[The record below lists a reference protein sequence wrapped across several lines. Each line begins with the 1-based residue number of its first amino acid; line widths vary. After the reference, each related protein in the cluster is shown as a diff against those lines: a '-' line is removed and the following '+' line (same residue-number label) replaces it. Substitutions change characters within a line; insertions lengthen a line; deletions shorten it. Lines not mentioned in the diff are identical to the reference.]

1 MRCVAVLCCGLMV
14 SAAGC
19 EQLASE
25 APAQFPPRQTAK
37 QAPQQRNARDD
48 LIVGEPIRS
57 GNLTIF
63 PISSRQPRNDDPYIT
78 LDEGLRAKTVEV
90 LEVGAAASQRGASG
104 GARRSGGSRPQ
115 GNSEAAGSVN
125 RVSVINR
132 SGKPLYL
139 MPGEIIMG
147 GKQDRTIGNEMI
159 VESGEKPVEVEVY
172 CVEHGRWSGR
182 DEGEGAAMLQ
192 SVAESSGQRIDR
204 QTAQRLAKEARSGKF
219 VASAGSLSSAAR
231 RTVQEGKGQ
240 ADVWNEVGMANARSS
255 VQTQTDT
262 FTANYA
268 DEALRKDLKAYLDR
282 LQSPVAAERQA
293 VGVIVAINGKV
304 TAADVFQSTP
314 LFLKLWPKLLK
325 SYALDAATA
334 ARQSSANRVCSRDDA
349 QAFLRK
355 AFAADVKKE
364 TDGRGGLA
372 VSHREGRDVVSFS
385 ARAARGSAKV
395 APAAKAAGGFGAF
408 GGSVHDSAYA
418 K

>member
-1 MRCVAVLCCGLMV
+1 MRCVALCFGLIV
-14 SAAGC
+14 FAVGS

-25 APAQFPPRQTAK
+25 TPAQPPPGQTAK

-48 LIVGEPIRS
+48 LIVGEPIRA
-57 GNLTIF
+57 GNLTVF
-63 PISSRQPRNDDPYIT
+63 PISSRLPRNDDPYIT
-78 LDEGLRAKTVEV
+78 LDEGLRAGTVEV
-90 LEVGAAASQRGASG
+90 LEVGATASPRGSSAS
-104 GARRSGGSRPQ
+104 ARRSGNSRPQ
-115 GNSEAAGSVN
+115 TTLEAAGSVN

-159 VESGEKPVEVEVY
+159 VESAEKPVEVEVY

-182 DEGEGAAMLQ
+182 DEAAGAEMLQ
-192 SVAESSGQRIDR
+192 SVAESSGERIDR
-204 QTAQRLAKEARSGKF
+204 PTAQRLAKEARSGKF
-219 VASAGSLSSAAR
+219 VASAGSLSSSAR

-240 ADVWNEVGMANARSS
+240 ADVWNEVGMANRRSS

-268 DEALRKDLKAYLDR
+268 DDGVRKDLKAYLDR

-293 VGVIVAINGKV
+293 VGAIVAINGKV

-334 ARQSSANRVCSRDDA
+334 ARQPSANRVCSRDDA

-355 AFAADVKKE
+355 AFAARE
-364 TDGRGGLA
+364 EGGRRPRRIGGKPSRGSRRGELLGQG
-372 VSHREGRDVVSFS
+372 STGICEGRSRREGRRRV
-385 ARAARGSAKV
+385 RELRRKR
-395 APAAKAAGGFGAF
+395 P
-408 GGSVHDSAYA
+408 
-418 K
+418 

>member
-1 MRCVAVLCCGLMV
+1 
-14 SAAGC
+14 
-19 EQLASE
+19 
-25 APAQFPPRQTAK
+25 
-37 QAPQQRNARDD
+37 
-48 LIVGEPIRS
+48 
-57 GNLTIF
+57 
-63 PISSRQPRNDDPYIT
+63 
-78 LDEGLRAKTVEV
+78 
-90 LEVGAAASQRGASG
+90 
-104 GARRSGGSRPQ
+104 
-115 GNSEAAGSVN
+115 
-125 RVSVINR
+125 
-132 SGKPLYL
+132 
-139 MPGEIIMG
+139 
-147 GKQDRTIGNEMI
+147 
-159 VESGEKPVEVEVY
+159 
-172 CVEHGRWSGR
+172 
-182 DEGEGAAMLQ
+182 
-192 SVAESSGQRIDR
+192 
-204 QTAQRLAKEARSGKF
+204 
-219 VASAGSLSSAAR
+219 
-231 RTVQEGKGQ
+231 
-240 ADVWNEVGMANARSS
+240 MANARSS